1 MKISKKFIDQSSKSD
16 WDAENNVKTMKTVLG
31 SLGDGKDSDYAK
43 FQTLSPATL
52 DKIRDIANLILI
64 KIIIN

>member
-1 MKISKKFIDQSSKSD
+1 
-16 WDAENNVKTMKTVLG
+16 MKTVLG

-52 DKIRDIANLILI
+52 DRIRDIARSNPYQ
-64 KIIIN
+64 NNY